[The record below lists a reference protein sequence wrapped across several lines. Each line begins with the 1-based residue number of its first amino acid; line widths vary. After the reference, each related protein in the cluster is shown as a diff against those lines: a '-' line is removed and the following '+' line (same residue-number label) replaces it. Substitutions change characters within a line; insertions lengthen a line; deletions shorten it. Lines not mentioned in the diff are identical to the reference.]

1 MNKRLLEALELVKT
15 WPDQR
20 QEDAANVLLAMQE
33 QSEMPFELDDEDR
46 RRLELSLAQAQR
58 GEFATDEEVAAV
70 RKKHGL

>member
-20 QEDAANVLLAMQE
+20 QEDAAYVLLAMQE

>member
-20 QEDAANVLLAMQE
+20 QEDAAYVLLAMQE
-33 QSEMPFELDDEDR
+33 QSETPFEFDDEDR
-46 RRLELSLAQAQR
+46 RRLEHSLAQARR